1 MAEAVTQARSDPA
14 PLLEMRRITKD
25 FPGVRALDD
34 VSFSVL
40 QGEIHA
46 LVGENGAG
54 KSTLIKILGGVYPPG
69 SFGGSVLLDGKPVHF
84 RSVRDS
90 EQAGIAIIHQELN
103 LVPFMSVAENIF
115 LGAEPSSF
123 GVVDHN
129 RMIRDADELM
139 RSLGLVIDVRSEV
152 LRLGIGE
159 QQLVEIA
166 KALRRRS
173 RLMVFDEPTAALSD
187 TEIRLLHGIVTGL
200 AAGGTAV
207 IYISHKLDEVLSLA
221 NRITVLRDGNDA
233 GSGKKE
239 SWTRQRLIAA
249 MVGREIS
256 EVFPVSRTKPGA
268 VVLEVHG
275 LSVLDPSREY
285 RPVLSEVS
293 FTLREGE
300 ILGLAGLMGSGRTEI
315 VSALFGVPPGIL
327 SAGTVRIAGGD
338 VRIGSPDEAIEA
350 GLAFVPEDRKKLGL
364 VIHRSVL
371 ENLSIAHL
379 EEFCFGGILDSPR
392 EYQSATEIAR
402 RLDIRASS
410 LDVQAGTLSGGNQ
423 QKIVVGKWLSKN
435 PRILLLD
442 EPTRGI
448 DVGAKVEMYHLIN
461 GLKESGVAI
470 ILVSSELPEILGL
483 CDRILVIKGGMVAGE
498 LTTGE
503 ANQEKIMELAV

>member
-1 MAEAVTQARSDPA
+1 
-14 PLLEMRRITKD
+14 
-25 FPGVRALDD
+25 
-34 VSFSVL
+34 
-40 QGEIHA
+40 
-46 LVGENGAG
+46 
-54 KSTLIKILGGVYPPG
+54 
-69 SFGGSVLLDGKPVHF
+69 
-84 RSVRDS
+84 
-90 EQAGIAIIHQELN
+90 
-103 LVPFMSVAENIF
+103 
-115 LGAEPSSF
+115 
-123 GVVDHN
+123 
-129 RMIRDADELM
+129 
-139 RSLGLVIDVRSEV
+139 
-152 LRLGIGE
+152 
-159 QQLVEIA
+159 
-166 KALRRRS
+166 
-173 RLMVFDEPTAALSD
+173 
-187 TEIRLLHGIVTGL
+187 
-200 AAGGTAV
+200 
-207 IYISHKLDEVLSLA
+207 
-221 NRITVLRDGNDA
+221 
-233 GSGKKE
+233 
-239 SWTRQRLIAA
+239 
-249 MVGREIS
+249 
-256 EVFPVSRTKPGA
+256 
-268 VVLEVHG
+268 
-275 LSVLDPSREY
+275 
-285 RPVLSEVS
+285 
-293 FTLREGE
+293 
-300 ILGLAGLMGSGRTEI
+300 
-315 VSALFGVPPGIL
+315 VPPGIL